1 MSALDFD
8 DPTPAEP
15 DTSATRPATE
25 MAELKHRF
33 DEFIAVLAHELRNPL
48 APICT
53 AVDLLRIKGSP
64 DPDVAAAHDVIERQV
79 QQMTRLMD
87 DLLDVSRI
95 TRGKI
100 ALHKER
106 SHLAPIV
113 ANAVDSSRPLI
124 DQKNQ
129 RLTVVL
135 PPEPLPIEADPVR
148 LTQVFLNL
156 LNNAAKFTPAR
167 GSIRLEA
174 ARQGSDVVIS
184 IRDTGIGIP
193 GPMLPHVFELF
204 TQVERSPGRSGSG
217 LGVGLALVKRLVE
230 LHGGRVD
237 VRSDGTG
244 RGSEFAVRLP
254 LLAAPPAPARV
265 EHNDAASKPMA
276 RPCRVLVVDDIKDL
290 ADSLALLLRRM
301 GHDVHIAYNGRAA
314 IEASE
319 MLQPELALLDIGL
332 PEMSGY
338 EIAQRIR
345 KQAWGRSIYLVA
357 LTGWGQPEDK
367 TRALELG
374 FNRHM
379 TKPVS
384 FAELEQLVAE
394 AAKYTAAA
402 ADQPKLARTSS

>member
-1 MSALDFD
+1 
-8 DPTPAEP
+8 
-15 DTSATRPATE
+15 
-25 MAELKHRF
+25 
-33 DEFIAVLAHELRNPL
+33 
-48 APICT
+48 
-53 AVDLLRIKGSP
+53 
-64 DPDVAAAHDVIERQV
+64 
-79 QQMTRLMD
+79 
-87 DLLDVSRI
+87 
-95 TRGKI
+95 
-100 ALHKER
+100 
-106 SHLAPIV
+106 
-113 ANAVDSSRPLI
+113 
-124 DQKNQ
+124 
-129 RLTVVL
+129 
-135 PPEPLPIEADPVR
+135 
-148 LTQVFLNL
+148 
-156 LNNAAKFTPAR
+156 
-167 GSIRLEA
+167 
-174 ARQGSDVVIS
+174 
-184 IRDTGIGIP
+184 
-193 GPMLPHVFELF
+193 
-204 TQVERSPGRSGSG
+204 
-217 LGVGLALVKRLVE
+217 
-230 LHGGRVD
+230 
-237 VRSDGTG
+237 
-244 RGSEFAVRLP
+244 VRLP

-384 FAELEQLVAE
+384 FAEHEQLVAE